1 MRVEEAE
8 EVIGWCDILPRHG
21 EARAHVGTL
30 GMGLIAS
37 ARHQGLGTQLISATL
52 DKAKSKG
59 MTRIELTVRVDNR
72 PALALYERFGF
83 KIEAQQSRSL
93 KIANQ
98 YIDAYAMALLC

>member
-1 MRVEEAE
+1 
-8 EVIGWCDILPRHG
+8 
-21 EARAHVGTL
+21 
-30 GMGLIAS
+30 MGLIAS